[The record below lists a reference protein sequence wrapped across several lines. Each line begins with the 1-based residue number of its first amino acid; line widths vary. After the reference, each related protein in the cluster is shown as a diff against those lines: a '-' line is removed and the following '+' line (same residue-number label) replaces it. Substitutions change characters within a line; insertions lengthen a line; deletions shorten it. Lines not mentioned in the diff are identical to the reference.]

1 MKDLEKITQVV
12 DRFVALDQFSKV
24 PQDTLGLVSIEIAIK
39 LGEYQAKH
47 GNLDLDSMLTGERY
61 DFVHDIVGIWAGDNF
76 TPRFTKH

>member
-1 MKDLEKITQVV
+1 LKELEKITQVV
-12 DRFVALDQFSKV
+12 DRFIALDQFSKV

-47 GNLDLDSMLTGERY
+47 GNLDLDSLLTGERY